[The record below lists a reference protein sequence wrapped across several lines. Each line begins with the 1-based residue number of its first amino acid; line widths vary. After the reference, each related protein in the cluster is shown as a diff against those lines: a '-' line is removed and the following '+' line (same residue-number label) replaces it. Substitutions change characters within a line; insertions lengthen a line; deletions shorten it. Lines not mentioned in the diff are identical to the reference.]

1 MKFKKLL
8 AALLAV
14 MMVASMAACGSDA
27 ASSTTAA
34 SAEAPAEATEAPA
47 AEATEAPAAEAAGS
61 TEEAAAPAEEAQT
74 ERAESIECDPLTIDF
89 STVYNE
95 TETGGQ
101 IIKHFEE
108 YISNLTGGAIT
119 MNIFW
124 GGTLFSDAEAL
135 DGVNSGAVNMT
146 ALGHM
151 PHLATLNY
159 LAFPG
164 FAPGGTQAA
173 LDYFDTLMFKDP
185 ETSALIQQEAADNGI
200 IYLNVLA
207 GGANAFCTTYEFTD
221 LDSMISG
228 SKSFGNMDAAIF
240 EKLGFQVTSVG
251 PGDCYDALQ
260 RGLIDSTQMGLAPM
274 VSMGWEEVA
283 SYWALDGTYTAG
295 NMFTANLEWWNG
307 LTDAQRQAIQ
317 QACDEV
323 EEYSAGIYD
332 DSIASDCAT
341 IEEKTGNKMVEFSDA
356 DVERVWAATFDAK
369 ADAAMQ
375 TAEANGKAE
384 GMTKILEKAAEIT
397 GYDWKH

>member
-34 SAEAPAEATEAPA
+34 SAEAPAAEATEAPA
-47 AEATEAPAAEAAGS
+47 AEATAAPAEEAAGS
-61 TEEAAAPAEEAQT
+61 TEEAQAE
-74 ERAESIECDPLTIDF
+74 RPESIECDPLTIDF

-124 GGTLFSDAEAL
+124 GGTLFSDPETL

-164 FAPGGTQAA
+164 FAPGGTKAA

-283 SYWALDGTYTAG
+283 SYWALDGTYSAG

-317 QACDEV
+317 QACDE
-323 EEYSAGIYD
+323 ES
-332 DSIASDCAT
+332 S
-341 IEEKTGNKMVEFSDA
+341 
-356 DVERVWAATFDAK
+356 
-369 ADAAMQ
+369 
-375 TAEANGKAE
+375 
-384 GMTKILEKAAEIT
+384 
-397 GYDWKH
+397 